1 MPEETIYCDICWT
14 NPNHAHIRG
23 LPICSSC
30 IEEFSMTGLHRLVY
44 SDREPYEALDGQRM
58 TEAEAKDSR
67 EPALFN
73 PRDSE
78 QLSLA
83 AQFAALVGSF

>member
-1 MPEETIYCDICWT
+1 MPDEAIYCDVCWI
-14 NPNHAHIRG
+14 NPGHAHIRG

-44 SDREPYEALDGQRM
+44 LDMEPYETPSGQRM
-58 TEAEAKDSR
+58 TEAEAKVSR
-67 EPALFN
+67 EPALFS
-73 PRDSE
+73 PRNSE

-83 AQFAALVGSF
+83 ARFAALVAAF